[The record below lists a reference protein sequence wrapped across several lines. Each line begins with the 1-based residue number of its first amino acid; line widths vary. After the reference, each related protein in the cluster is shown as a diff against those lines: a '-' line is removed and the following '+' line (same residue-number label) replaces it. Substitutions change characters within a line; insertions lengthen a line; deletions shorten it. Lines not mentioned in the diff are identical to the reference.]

1 MVDML
6 FVFWLV
12 TQPTPDIVCTLWV
25 STSPKAADIAQ
36 ACGSIELSGNTLR
49 LVDIGSGEVACER
62 PAADVFSVAQLCAR
76 WDLGIY
82 RIQIL
87 TPPTRKLVCSITAA
101 TAQPTDAEILTTC
114 GQQTLDR
121 YHSGELAL
129 QDAGRVEVSAGPKAC
144 NPPLLLTGFG
154 LLEQPASQDDLAT
167 SIDYRLL
174 AGRLLWFGIIRA
186 DCDGWSGVDPV
197 NGAATDCGM
206 RSARQATIRW
216 QNTYD
221 PDILAASRA
230 YNVPA
235 RLLKALIA
243 AETQFWPLWT
253 GEDGERGLT
262 QITDGAADMV
272 MLYTQPGY
280 ALLTVDGRMYARA
293 AWRNPLACELCNLG
307 QAVTHARRSMPRLA
321 EALAAYWCA
330 FGSWDAALRGWNI
343 KHEFGG
349 ANAISVH

>member
-1 MVDML
+1 MSNLL

-12 TQPTPDIVCTLWV
+12 TAPTPDIICTLWV
-25 STSPKAADIAQ
+25 SSSPTVADISE
-36 ACGSIELSGNTLR
+36 ACGTIDLTPNTLR

-62 PAADVFSVAQLCAR
+62 SAADVFSVAQLCAR

-82 RIQIL
+82 KIQIL
-87 TPPTRKLVCSITAA
+87 TPPSRKLVCSVTSP
-101 TAQPTDAEILTTC
+101 TAQPSDAEIFAAC
-114 GQQTLDR
+114 GQAVLER
-121 YHSGELAL
+121 YHSGELSL
-129 QDAGRVEVSAGPKAC
+129 QAAGQVKAVAGTTTCKTP
-144 NPPLLLTGFG
+144 TIT
-154 LLEQPASQDDLAT
+154 QPRLDELAT
-167 SIDYRLL
+167 SVDYRLL
-174 AGRLLWFGIIRA
+174 AGRLLWFGIVQA

-206 RSARQATIRW
+206 RSARKATVDW

-221 PDILAASRA
+221 TDILAAATA

-262 QITDGAADMV
+262 QITDAAADLV
-272 MLYTQPGY
+272 LLYVQPGY
-280 ALLTVDGRMYARA
+280 AQLTVDGRFYARA
-293 AWRNPLACELCNLG
+293 AWRHPLACELCTLD
-307 QAVTHARRSMPRLA
+307 QAVLHARRTMPRLA

-330 FGSWDAALRGWNI
+330 FGTWDAALRGWNI

-349 ANAISVH
+349 TDGIGVH